1 MSNPKVS
8 VLITFYNQEAYVA
21 RALQS
26 VLDQKTDFAFE
37 VLVGDD
43 GSTDGT
49 QDIVRQWMEKYPG
62 RIQLYVMDRTPGK
75 HIGGFRASRN
85 RLNLLKH
92 VKGEYFIYLDGDDYF
107 DYPDKL
113 QKQAEILDAPENQ
126 DCVACG
132 HNTDMLYLDGTRR
145 PISPPKM
152 KEGKYSLKDYWK
164 VWYIHTDALLARS
177 RVIPAIP
184 VKLLENNF
192 NDNLITFSIIQNG
205 NIYYIPQSWAVYVQT
220 GDGIWTGSSNVVCHI
235 RTMFAYDL
243 CNQINPSMKKDTA
256 YRFRASW
263 LELFKRRK
271 QIRADELEALVAE
284 AEDKHMEESLKWLHY
299 GELPLWEK
307 QRLCILAFVKNWKTY
322 FRALLKRVLRCFGIE
337 LRERG

>member
-1 MSNPKVS
+1 MDNPKVS

-49 QDIVRQWMEKYPG
+49 RDIVKQWMEKYPG
-62 RIQLYVMDRTPGK
+62 RIQLYVMDRTAGT

-113 QKQAEILDAPENQ
+113 QKQVEILDAPENQ

-132 HNTDMLYLDGTRR
+132 HNTDMLYPDGTRR

-152 KEGKYSLKDYWK
+152 KGGKYSPKDYWK

-177 RVIPAIP
+177 RVIPTIP

-235 RTMFAYDL
+235 RAMFGYDL
-243 CNQINPSMKKDTA
+243 CNQINPSMKKETA
-256 YRFRASW
+256 CRFRGSL
-263 LELFKRRK
+263 LELFKLRK
-271 QIRADELEALVAE
+271 QIHPDELEALVAE
-284 AEDKHMEESLKWLHY
+284 AEDKHMEETLKWLYY
-299 GELPLWEK
+299 GELPLYEK
-307 QRLCILAFVKNWKTY
+307 QRLCVLAFVRNWKPY
-322 FRALLKRVLRCFGIE
+322 FRALLKRVLRCFGIH
-337 LRERG
+337 LKG